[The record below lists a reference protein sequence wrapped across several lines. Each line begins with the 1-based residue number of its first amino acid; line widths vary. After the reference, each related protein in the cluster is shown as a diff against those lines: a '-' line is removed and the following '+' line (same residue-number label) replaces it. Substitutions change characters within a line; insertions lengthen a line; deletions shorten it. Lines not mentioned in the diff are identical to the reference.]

1 LECDAHEPPVVM
13 LFGRVYAADAVVG
26 PAKFHGWGMVSVRG
40 IGAVQAL
47 FLIPWGMTMRT
58 GVGWL
63 SALEWGA
70 GDVSWHG

>member
-1 LECDAHEPPVVM
+1 MECDAHEPPVVM

-47 FLIPWGMTMRT
+47 FLMPWDGDD
-58 GVGWL
+58 VGWRGV
-63 SALEWGA
+63 ALGVRM
-70 GDVSWHG
+70 GSR